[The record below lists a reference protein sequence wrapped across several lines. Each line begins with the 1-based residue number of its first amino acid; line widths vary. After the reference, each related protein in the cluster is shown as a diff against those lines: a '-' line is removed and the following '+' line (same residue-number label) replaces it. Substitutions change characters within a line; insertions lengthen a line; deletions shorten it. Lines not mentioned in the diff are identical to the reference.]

1 MTMMCDY
8 DKDDDNDDDEGGREG
23 GGGGRNMFSEIILKA
38 TKRYSNPCN
47 KCSLS
52 IYTPIDLGFFIV
64 VTNS

>member
-1 MTMMCDY
+1 MMMMCD
-8 DKDDDNDDDEGGREG
+8 DDEDDDNDGDGGGRE